1 MNMNRI
7 KRLDKSVSSRIAA
20 GEVIE
25 NPASVVKELLE
36 NALDASSANV
46 RVSIRQ
52 GGKGRIVVE
61 DDGTGISF
69 EELPL
74 AVERFATSKID
85 SADDLES
92 IGTLGYRGEA
102 LASLGAV
109 SRLEIRSRPEGDVP
123 GGLIRCVAGVVEAHL
138 EISAE
143 KGTRVQADDLFF
155 NLPARRKF
163 LKQAASETRKV
174 ARLLREYAVA
184 YPSVRF
190 SLASDGKVV
199 FDSGNLQDRGSLL
212 EAQWGKDPG
221 PLSQKG
227 RSGDIAVE
235 AWWQPHTTGSRLALT
250 TFVNGR
256 RVNDPV
262 VRAALSSL
270 GPKAAGNWFLLIEVP
285 LPSVDVN
292 IHPAKA
298 EVRFKNSGEIFQ
310 AVSGLAETLTGGKK
324 EIGRSAG
331 WSIASREFPKSPLG
345 TSGRRTP
352 SGLPFGKNAA
362 GAASLFS
369 RVSAPPSEP
378 KVSESFGETGEG
390 HAGDPRYFG
399 MLGCGYLL
407 FETDGSLV
415 IVDPHAAHER
425 ILYERAL
432 SRIEGERGKS
442 QNLSVPEALPPT
454 LAARSAEFSK
464 PLAGEGFVLAEYEG
478 GTLLTA
484 VPAVSGELLL
494 SPVEM
499 LRAAV
504 EELESSQGSEARPK
518 LQARWA
524 LLACKRAVKL
534 GESFDAK
541 EATRLWRDLAG
552 CRHPE
557 ACPHGRP
564 TSISLDAARLGRLF
578 GRE

>member
-1 MNMNRI
+1 MNTNRI
-7 KRLDKSVSSRIAA
+7 KRLDESVSSRIAA

-25 NPASVVKELLE
+25 NPASVVKELIE
-36 NALDASSANV
+36 NALDAFSAHV
-46 RVSIRQ
+46 RVSLRQ
-52 GGKGRIVVE
+52 GGKGRIVVG
-61 DDGTGISF
+61 DDGTGIPF
-69 EELPL
+69 DELPL

-85 SADDLES
+85 SVDDLES

-109 SRLEIRSRPEGDVP
+109 SRLEIRSRPEGQTA
-123 GGLIRCVAGVVEAHL
+123 GGLIRCAAGIVKAHL

-184 YPSVRF
+184 YPSVIF
-190 SLASDGKVV
+190 SLASDGKTL
-199 FDSGNLQDRGSLL
+199 FDSGNRQDRRGLL
-212 EAQWGKDPG
+212 EAQWGKEPG
-221 PLSQKG
+221 LLSQKG
-227 RSGDIAVE
+227 LSGDIAVE
-235 AWWQPHTTGSRLALT
+235 AWWQPHDKGSRLAVT

-256 RVNDPV
+256 RVNDPA
-262 VRAALSSL
+262 VRAALSAL
-270 GPKAAGNWFLLIEVP
+270 GPKAAGNWFLLVQVP
-285 LPSVDVN
+285 PSSVDVN

-298 EVRFKNSGEIFQ
+298 EVRFKNSGDVFR
-310 AVSGLAETLTGGKK
+310 AVSMLAETVTGGQKGS
-324 EIGRSAG
+324 IRAPG
-331 WSIASREFPKSPLG
+331 WSIASRECLKSLRGPSRKATSPERPLDFH
-345 TSGRRTP
+345 P
-352 SGLPFGKNAA
+352 ADP
-362 GAASLFS
+362 ASLFT
-369 RVSAPPSEP
+369 RVGAPPPGLNESETC
-378 KVSESFGETGEG
+378 FETVEDDT
-390 HAGDPRYFG
+390 GDLLYFG

-407 FETDGSLV
+407 FGADGGLV

-432 SRIEGERGKS
+432 SRIDGERGKS
-442 QNLSVPEALPPT
+442 QKLSVPEALPPT
-454 LAARSAEFSK
+454 LAASATEFSRS
-464 PLAGEGFVLAEYEG
+464 LAREGFVLDDCEG

-484 VPAVSGELLL
+484 VPSVSGDLMV
-494 SPVEM
+494 SPMEM

-534 GESFDAK
+534 GEPFDTK
-541 EATRLWRDLAG
+541 EATRLWRDLAN
-552 CRHPE
+552 CRQPE

-564 TSISLDAARLGRLF
+564 TSISLDAAKLGRLF

>member
-1 MNMNRI
+1 MNTPRI
-7 KRLDKSVSSRIAA
+7 KRLDESVSSRIAA

-36 NALDASSANV
+36 NALDASSV
-46 RVSIRQ
+46 HVSVSLRQ

-61 DDGTGISF
+61 DDGTGIPF
-69 EELPL
+69 DELPL

-85 SADDLES
+85 SADDLDS

-109 SRLEIRSRPEGDVP
+109 SRLEIRSRPEGASR
-123 GGLIRCVAGVVEAHL
+123 GGLIRCAAGIVEAHL
-138 EISAE
+138 EISTE

-184 YPSVRF
+184 YPSVSF
-190 SLASDGKVV
+190 SLASDGKAV
-199 FDSGNLQDRGSLL
+199 FDSGSQKDRGALL
-212 EAQWGKDPG
+212 EAQWGKDSG
-221 PLSQKG
+221 LLWRKG
-227 RSGDIAVE
+227 RSGNIAIE
-235 AWWQPHTTGSRLALT
+235 AWWQPHTTGSRLTLT

-285 LPSVDVN
+285 PPSVDVN

-298 EVRFKNSGEIFQ
+298 EVRFKNSGEVFQ
-310 AVSGLAETLTGGKK
+310 AVSGLAETLAGG
-324 EIGRSAG
+324 
-331 WSIASREFPKSPLG
+331 SISSREFPKSSLG
-345 TSGRRTP
+345 PSGRSLP
-352 SGLPFGKNAA
+352 KGLLFGTNPA

-369 RVSAPPSEP
+369 RVSAPPAGLEESEDSP
-378 KVSESFGETGEG
+378 EPVEG
-390 HAGDPRYFG
+390 HTGHFHYFG
-399 MLGCGYLL
+399 MLECGYLL
-407 FETDGSLV
+407 FGAGGGLV

-425 ILYERAL
+425 ILYEKAL

-442 QNLSVPEALPPT
+442 QNLPVAEALPPT
-454 LAARSAEFSK
+454 LASSAAEFSK
-464 PLAGEGFVLAEYEG
+464 PLAVEGFVLAEKEG
-478 GTLLTA
+478 QTLLTA
-484 VPAVSGELLL
+484 VPAVSGDLMV
-494 SPVEM
+494 SPLEM

-504 EELESSQGSEARPK
+504 EELESSRGSEARPK

-534 GESFDAK
+534 GEPFDAK

-552 CRHPE
+552 CRQPGS
-557 ACPHGRP
+557 CPHGRP
-564 TSISLDAARLGRLF
+564 TSISLDAVRLGRLF
-578 GRE
+578 GRD